1 MNPFFSINDDD
12 KLKLL
17 KDLEALT
24 YTFNKNEEI
33 LKKIKNRNFIGIIL
47 EGIIQIIKTDY
58 NGNRTIIEEL
68 TDNDIFGSK
77 ISSLSNNEYTITTK
91 DITKIII
98 IDYEQLIKS
107 NNTNNYYN
115 KFIKNLLEIIINS
128 INDKNNRIEILTKKT
143 IRNKL
148 LEYFKI
154 VSTKNKS
161 KNIYLPFTFTDLADY
176 LAIDRSAMTRELKN
190 LKEEGFIEIKNK
202 RITLLYSLFFSIFS
216 LPPM

>member
-1 MNPFFSINDDD
+1 MNPFFNIADNN
-12 KLKLL
+12 KIKLL
-17 KDLEALT
+17 KDLEAQT
-24 YTFNKNEEI
+24 YTFNKHEEM
-33 LKKIKNRNFIGIIL
+33 LKKIKNRNYIGIIL

-98 IDYEQLIKS
+98 VDYEQLIRS

-115 KFIKNLLEIIINS
+115 QFIKNLLEIIINS

-143 IRNKL
+143 IRNRL

-154 VSTKNKS
+154 VSLKNKS

-202 RITLLYSLFFSIFS
+202 RITLLY
-216 LPPM
+216 

>member
-1 MNPFFSINDDD
+1 MNPFYNINNNE
-12 KLKLL
+12 KTSLL
-17 KDLEALT
+17 KELEAQT
-24 YTFNKNEEI
+24 YEFKKNEEI
-33 LKKIKNRNFIGIIL
+33 LKKIKNRNFIGIII
-47 EGIIQIIKTDY
+47 EGLIQVIKTDY
-58 NGNRTIIEEL
+58 NGNRIIIEEL
-68 TDNDIFGSK
+68 IENNIFGSR

-98 IDYEQLIKS
+98 IDYDQLMKIKNS
-107 NNTNNYYN
+107 NNYYN
-115 KFIKNLLEIIINS
+115 QFIKNLLEIITNS

-154 VSTKNKS
+154 VSTKNNS

-190 LKEEGFIEIKNK
+190 LKGEGFIEIKGK
-202 RITLLYSLFFSIFS
+202 RITLLY
-216 LPPM
+216 

>member
-1 MNPFFSINDDD
+1 MNPFYNISDS
-12 KLKLL
+12 LKLELL
-17 KDLEALT
+17 KELEAQT
-24 YTFNKNEEI
+24 YEFNKNEEK

-47 EGIIQIIKTDY
+47 DGIIQITKTDY

-68 TDNDIFGSK
+68 VENDIFGTK

-91 DITKIII
+91 DKTKIII
-98 IDYEQLIKS
+98 IDYEQLIKT
-107 NNTNNYYN
+107 NNSSNYYN
-115 KFIKNLLEIIINS
+115 QFIKNLLEIIINS
-128 INDKNNRIEILTKKT
+128 VNDKNDRIEILTKKT

-154 VSTKNKS
+154 ISTKNKS

-202 RITLLYSLFFSIFS
+202 RITLLY
-216 LPPM
+216 

>member
-1 MNPFFSINDDD
+1 MNPFFNITDDD
-12 KLKLL
+12 KIKLL

-24 YTFNKNEEI
+24 YTFDKNEEI

-58 NGNRTIIEEL
+58 NSNRTIIEEL
-68 TDNDIFGSK
+68 SDNDIFGSK

-91 DITKIII
+91 DKTNIII

-176 LAIDRSAMTRELKN
+176 LAIDRSAMTRELKY

-202 RITLLYSLFFSIFS
+202 RITLLY
-216 LPPM
+216 

>member
-1 MNPFFSINDDD
+1 MNPFFNIADED
-12 KLKLL
+12 KIKLL
-17 KDLEALT
+17 KNLEALT
-24 YTFNKNEEI
+24 YTFDKNEEI
-33 LKKIKNRNFIGIIL
+33 LKKIKNRNYIGIIL

-77 ISSLSNNEYTITTK
+77 ISSLSNNEYNITTK
-91 DITKIII
+91 DKTKIII

-107 NNTNNYYN
+107 NNTNIYYN
-115 KFIKNLLEIIINS
+115 QFIKNLLEIIISS

-154 VSTKNKS
+154 VSKKNKS

-190 LKEEGFIEIKNK
+190 LKDEGFIEVKNK
-202 RITLLYSLFFSIFS
+202 RITLLY
-216 LPPM
+216 

>member
-1 MNPFFSINDDD
+1 MNPFFNITDDD
-12 KLKLL
+12 KIKLL

-24 YTFNKNEEI
+24 YTFDKNEEI

-91 DITKIII
+91 DKTNIIV

-107 NNTNNYYN
+107 NNTNDYYN
-115 KFIKNLLEIIINS
+115 QFIKNLLEIIINS

-176 LAIDRSAMTRELKN
+176 LAIDRSAMTRELKY

-202 RITLLYSLFFSIFS
+202 RITLLY
-216 LPPM
+216 